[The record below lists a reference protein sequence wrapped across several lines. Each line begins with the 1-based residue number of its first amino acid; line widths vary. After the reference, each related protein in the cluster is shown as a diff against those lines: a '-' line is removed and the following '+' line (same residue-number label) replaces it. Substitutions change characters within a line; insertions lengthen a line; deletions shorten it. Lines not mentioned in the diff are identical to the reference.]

1 MFASILFLWHLSGMT
16 TIKEI
21 PVANWVN
28 ILISSTTEA
37 EMQKAI
43 DHYLTDYNPA
53 GYMTKFDRVEY
64 DPTHGYC
71 VTGNRLASCD

>member
-1 MFASILFLWHLSGMT
+1 MT

-21 PVANWVN
+21 PVSSWVN
-28 ILISSTTEA
+28 IVITTTTEP
-37 EMQKAI
+37 EMQQAM
-43 DHYLTDYNPA
+43 DLYLTNFHPN
-53 GYMTKFDRVEY
+53 GYMTKFDKPEY